1 MSAARARWW
10 FAVRGQVESLRERHA
25 RAFWIAHS
33 LWALAQGVAV
43 AVLAEERPDYGAWV
57 FGLLALVWG
66 TTLFFC
72 RSALVAARPGSLRV
86 GVASYATRVF
96 YQQTLFFL
104 LPFYVRSTTPSSP
117 NLAFT
122 LALAALAALACLDLS
137 FDRWLRRSPAFAATF
152 FFAVAYAALQLLLPL
167 AARVPFA
174 LAQPLALALGLALV
188 AAVASVGLPRGPARR
203 ARLLGALPAAA
214 LATALLAAPL
224 LVPPAPLRVAEFGVE
239 AHEDALRATVRVAA
253 PVPVPVRVTLQW
265 ERGRELLRASRD
277 VSITAHGR
285 GFRVWDELSRAR
297 LAGGRGA
304 AGELH
309 IDVLTATGQLVGR
322 RALPAELPRGE
333 AGSRGQT
340 PRLPLGQGS

>member
-1 MSAARARWW
+1 LRARAE
-10 FAVRGQVESLRERHA
+10 ALRDRHA

-43 AVLAEERPDYGAWV
+43 AVLAEERPDFGAWV
-57 FGLLALVWG
+57 LGLLALVWL

-86 GVASYATRVF
+86 GFASYATRVF

-122 LALAALAALACLDLS
+122 LALAALAALACLDLA
-137 FDRWLRRSPAFAATF
+137 FDRWLRRSPAFAATY

-167 AARVPFA
+167 VARVPFSA
-174 LAQPLALALGLALV
+174 AQPLALGLALV
-188 AAVASVGLPRGPARR
+188 ASVASVGIPRGPARR
-203 ARLLGALPAAA
+203 ARLVGALPTAA
-214 LATALLAAPL
+214 LALALLAAPL
-224 LVPPAPLRVAEFGVE
+224 LVPPAPLRVASFGVE
-239 AHEDALRATVRVAA
+239 ARADALRATVRVAA
-253 PVPVPVRVTLQW
+253 PVPVPVDVTLQW

-277 VSITAHGR
+277 VAITAHGQ

-297 LAGGRGA
+297 LASFPEA

-322 RALPAELPRGE
+322 RTLPR
-333 AGSRGQT
+333 
-340 PRLPLGQGS
+340 